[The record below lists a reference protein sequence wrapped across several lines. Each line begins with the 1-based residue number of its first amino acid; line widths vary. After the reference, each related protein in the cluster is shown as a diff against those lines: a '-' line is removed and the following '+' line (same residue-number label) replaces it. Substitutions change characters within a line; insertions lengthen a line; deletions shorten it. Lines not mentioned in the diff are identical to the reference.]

1 MIIEKNNIIKKDND
15 EYIVLATANYNNRLY
30 LYVNKLINERATNNY
45 KIFKIVDDVIESENN
60 TVIIRQ
66 LLPGFEQQFSDDM
79 MNDMNN
85 EKYGVGE

>member
-45 KIFKIVDDVIESENN
+45 KIFKIVDYVIESENN

>member
-1 MIIEKNNIIKKDND
+1 MIIEKNNIIKKEND
-15 EYIVLATANYNNRLY
+15 YYIVLATANYNNRLY

>member
-1 MIIEKNNIIKKDND
+1 MIIEKNNIIKKGND

-45 KIFKIVDDVIESENN
+45 KIFKVVDDVIESENN

-79 MNDMNN
+79 MNDMSD

>member
-85 EKYGVGE
+85 EKYGVVE

>member
-1 MIIEKNNIIKKDND
+1 MIIEKNNIIKKDSD

-45 KIFKIVDDVIESENN
+45 KIFKVVDGVIESENN

>member
-15 EYIVLATANYNNRLY
+15 EYIVLAPANYNNRLY